1 MATTADAIHPSQLRV
16 LVDDFPAS
24 FRFYEAVLGLTVQ
37 DAGQS
42 AGPYACFKFADGGTD
57 IALFDRAAMTSAVG
71 TTAADGSLPPRGLA
85 EHLVLAFRV
94 GDVDAAYASAVADGA
109 PGVSEPADQP
119 GWGMRVA
126 HVRAPEGTLI
136 EFCSWDG

>member
-1 MATTADAIHPSQLRV
+1 MATTADAIRPSQLRI
-16 LVDDFPAS
+16 LVDDFTAS
-24 FRFYEAVLGLTVQ
+24 FHFYESVLGLTAQ
-37 DAGQS
+37 EGQS

-57 IALFDRAAMTSAVG
+57 IALFDRAAMTSAIG
-71 TTAADGSLPPRGLA
+71 TTAADGSLPPRGSA

-94 GDVDAAYASAVADGA
+94 GDVDAAYASAVAGGT
-109 PGVSEPADQP
+109 PGVSEPADQA

-136 EFCSWDG
+136 EFCSWGG

>member
-1 MATTADAIHPSQLRV
+1 MATTADAIRPSQLRI
-16 LVDDFPAS
+16 LVDDFAAS
-24 FRFYEAVLGLTVQ
+24 FHFYGSVLGLTAQ
-37 DAGQS
+37 EGQS

-57 IALFDRAAMTSAVG
+57 LALFDRAAMTSAIG
-71 TTAADGSLPPRGLA
+71 TTAADGSLPPRGSA

-94 GDVDAAYASAVADGA
+94 SDVDTAYASAVADGA
-109 PGVSEPADQP
+109 PGVSEPADQA

-136 EFCSWDG
+136 EFCSWGG

>member
-1 MATTADAIHPSQLRV
+1 VATTADALRPSQLRI

-24 FRFYEAVLGLTVQ
+24 FRFYETVLGLTAQ
-37 DAGQS
+37 EGQS
-42 AGPYACFKFADGGTD
+42 GGPYACFKFADGGTD
-57 IALFDRAAMTSAVG
+57 IALFDRGAMTKAVG
-71 TTAADGSLPPRGLA
+71 TVAADGSLPARGSA
-85 EHLVLAFRV
+85 EHLVLVFRV
-94 GDVDAAYASAVADGA
+94 GDVDAAYAAAVADGA

-136 EFCSWDG
+136 EFCSWEG

>member
-1 MATTADAIHPSQLRV
+1 VATAADAVRPSQLRI
-16 LVDDFPAS
+16 LVDDFSAS
-24 FRFYEAVLGLTVQ
+24 FRFYESVLGLTPQ
-37 DAGQS
+37 EGQS

-57 IALFDRAAMTSAVG
+57 LALFSRAAMTAAVG
-71 TTAADGSLPPRGLA
+71 TTADDGSVPPRGSA

-94 GDVDAAYASAVADGA
+94 GDVDAAYAEAVADGV

-136 EFCSWDG
+136 EFCSWND

>member
-1 MATTADAIHPSQLRV
+1 MATTADAIRPSQLRI
-16 LVDDFPAS
+16 LVDDFAAS
-24 FRFYEAVLGLTVQ
+24 FRFYESVLGLTAQ
-37 DAGQS
+37 ESQS
-42 AGPYACFKFADGGTD
+42 TGPYACFKFADGGTD
-57 IALFDRAAMTSAVG
+57 LALFDRTAMTSAIG
-71 TTAADGSLPPRGLA
+71 TMATDGSLPPRGAA

-94 GDVDAAYASAVADGA
+94 GDVDAAYADAVTGGA

>member
-1 MATTADAIHPSQLRV
+1 MATTADAIRPSQLRI
-16 LVDDFPAS
+16 LVDDFAAS
-24 FRFYEAVLGLTVQ
+24 FRFYESVLGLTAQ
-37 DAGQS
+37 EGQS
-42 AGPYACFKFADGGTD
+42 DGPYACFKFADGGTD
-57 IALFDRAAMTSAVG
+57 VALFDRAAMTKAVG
-71 TTAADGSLPPRGLA
+71 TLATDGSLPARGPA

-94 GDVDAAYASAVADGA
+94 GDVDAAYAAAVADGV

-136 EFCSWDG
+136 EFCSWGG